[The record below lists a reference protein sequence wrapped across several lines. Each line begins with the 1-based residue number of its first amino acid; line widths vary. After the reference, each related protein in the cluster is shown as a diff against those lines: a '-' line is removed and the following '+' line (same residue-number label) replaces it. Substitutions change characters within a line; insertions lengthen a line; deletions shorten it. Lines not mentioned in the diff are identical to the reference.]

1 MDTILKRQPIQCLV
15 VDDEPIACE
24 GIAEYINKVD
34 FLEIAA
40 TCPSAFDAAACLRE
54 KNIDLMFLDI
64 NMPYLSGLDFL
75 ESLDA
80 APLTIFTT
88 AYSEYALEGF
98 RLQVVDYLLKPFPF
112 KRFNQAVLKARQMFQ
127 STIALP
133 AVTKDVNPFLYVRQ
147 GETFQKIIGRDIL
160 FAESMQN
167 YIKLHFKDRTL
178 VIHQTMASLE
188 ETLSKAMFFRI
199 HKCYLVNVF
208 HIDSISGGRV
218 FIGKNELPVSRQK
231 KNELLNAVV
240 YKNLINI

>member
-1 MDTILKRQPIQCLV
+1 MQCLV
-15 VDDEPIACE
+15 IDDEPIACE

-112 KRFNQAVLKARQMFQ
+112 KRFYQAVLKARQMFQ

-133 AVTKDVNPFLYVRQ
+133 AVTEDVNPFLYVRQ

>member
-1 MDTILKRQPIQCLV
+1 MQCLV

-112 KRFNQAVLKARQMFQ
+112 KRFYQAVLKARQMFQ

-133 AVTKDVNPFLYVRQ
+133 AVTEDVNPFLYVRQ

-199 HKCYLVNVF
+199 HKSYLVNVF

>member
-1 MDTILKRQPIQCLV
+1 MQCLV

-112 KRFNQAVLKARQMFQ
+112 KRFYQAVLKARQMFQ

-133 AVTKDVNPFLYVRQ
+133 AVAEDVNPFLYVRQ

>member
-1 MDTILKRQPIQCLV
+1 MQCLV

-112 KRFNQAVLKARQMFQ
+112 KRFYQAVLKARQRFQ

-133 AVTKDVNPFLYVRQ
+133 AVAEDVNPFLYVRQ

-188 ETLSKAMFFRI
+188 KTLSKAMFFRI

>member
-1 MDTILKRQPIQCLV
+1 MQCLV
-15 VDDEPIACE
+15 IDDEPIACE
-24 GIAEYINKVD
+24 GIADYINRVD

-112 KRFNQAVLKARQMFQ
+112 KRFYQAVLKARQMFQ

-133 AVTKDVNPFLYVRQ
+133 AVAEDVNPFLYVRQ